1 MSKLLN
7 NVSSEIRLKHLSP
20 RTEKTYLHW
29 IKKYILFHNKTHPSE
44 MGQDEI
50 RTFLNY
56 LAVDQN
62 VSASTQNLAFQ
73 SILFLYKKVL
83 KADVGWIN
91 NIKRAKKSAKLPVVF
106 SRTEAKKILNNLTG
120 TSAMVAAMLY
130 GSGLRLNEALQ
141 LRVMDIDFE
150 QNVIIVRNAKGG
162 KDRATI
168 FPSSLKNS
176 LKELILIREKE
187 HENDLRHNRGFTTL
201 PSALSRKYPNA
212 NKLFAWQYIFASE
225 RYVKN
230 KEGKLCRHHVYP
242 TTIQRNVKIALEK
255 SNINKPGSPHTFRHS
270 FATHLL
276 ESGYD
281 IRTVQELLGHKS
293 VKTTMVYT
301 HVMNK
306 GGMGVKSPLD

>member
-1 MSKLLN
+1 
-7 NVSSEIRLKHLSP
+7 
-20 RTEKTYLHW
+20 
-29 IKKYILFHNKTHPSE
+29 

-50 RTFLNY
+50 RAFLNY
-56 LAVDQN
+56 LAVEQN
-62 VSASTQNLAFQ
+62 VSASTQNLALQ
-73 SILFLYKKVL
+73 SILFLYKNVL
-83 KADVGWIN
+83 KVDVGWIN
-91 NIKRAKKSAKLPVVF
+91 NIKRTKKPAKLPVVF
-106 SRTEAKKILNNLTG
+106 SKNEAKIILDNLKG
-120 TSAMVAAMLY
+120 SSAIVAALLY

-150 QNVIIVRNAKGG
+150 QNVIIVRNAKGD

-168 FPSSLKNS
+168 FPGSLKNS
-176 LKELILIREKE
+176 LKELILKRKKE
-187 HENDLRHNRGFTTL
+187 HKIDLMHNRGYTTL
-201 PSALSRKYPNA
+201 PSALSKKYTNA
-212 NKLFAWQYIFASE
+212 AKLFAWQYIFASE

-242 TTIQRNVKIALEK
+242 TTIQRNVKAALEK

-293 VKTTMVYT
+293 VKTTMIYT

-306 GGMGVKSPLD
+306 DGFGVKSPLD